1 MLGVLINL
9 YGSWQTH
16 HEAKS
21 ARKSTIN
28 ELSRLSDYDLNDI
41 GISRGDIRHIAQK
54 HYKDI
59 MEENRDK
66 KELVGYANTNLKG
79 WV

>member
-9 YGSWQTH
+9 YGSWQTR

-59 MEENRDK
+59 IEENEAK
-66 KELVGYANTNLKG
+66 KRLYTYSNVNLKG

>member
-9 YGSWQTH
+9 YGSWQTR

-41 GISRGDIRHIAQK
+41 GISRGDIRHIAQM

-59 MEENRDK
+59 IEENEAK
-66 KELVGYANTNLKG
+66 KRLYTYPNVNLKG